1 MSVVSEHAMK
11 SNAVGWL
18 FATVILAVGI
28 ANLVLVHPVPGFAY
42 VLVSLMFF
50 PPANSALR
58 QRFGFSIPAI
68 VKVPL
73 GFALVMFTLGVSDLG
88 DMID

>member
-1 MSVVSEHAMK
+1 MT

-18 FATVILAVGI
+18 FGIVVLAVGI

-42 VLVSLMFF
+42 ILVSLLYF
-50 PPANSALR
+50 PPASTALGR
-58 QRFGFSIPAI
+58 RFGFSIPAI
-68 VKVPL
+68 VKVLL
-73 GFALVMFTLGVSDLG
+73 GVGLVMFTLGVSDLG

>member
-1 MSVVSEHAMK
+1 MT

-18 FATVILAVGI
+18 FGTVVLTVGI

-42 VLVSLMFF
+42 ILVSLLYL
-50 PPANSALR
+50 PPANTAVR
-58 QRFGFSIPAI
+58 RRFGFSIPAI
-68 VKVPL
+68 VKVLL
-73 GFALVMFTLGVSDLG
+73 GVGLVMFTLGVSDLG